1 MTVDVEEVKSELLEA
16 LAKDK
21 LVLPTL
27 PEIALQVREAANDP
41 NTDILRL
48 QELIG
53 NDAALSARVVRVANS
68 PLVRGM
74 QSIDHLQA
82 ALSRLGVTYSC
93 NLVMGLAMEQM
104 FQATNDGID
113 SRLREVWSKSAE
125 VAAIANVLCQHYTRL
140 EADKATLA
148 GLTHLIGVLPV
159 LTYAEEKDILLSPED
174 SDLLDEVIE
183 TIAPELG
190 VHILESWNFHPSLT
204 QVPREHLNYFRDSE
218 QIDYVDVV
226 VVARMQSYGFED
238 SEGGKISSKEV
249 PAVAKLGLEDDDSE
263 DLELG
268 IHVEE
273 IDMAVES
280 LQ

>member
-1 MTVDVEEVKSELLEA
+1 MTIDVEGVKTELLEA
-16 LAKDK
+16 LAQDK

-27 PEIALQVREAANDP
+27 PEIALEVREAANDP
-41 NTDILRL
+41 NTDIPRL

-74 QSIDHLQA
+74 QSIEHLQA

-93 NLVMGLAMEQM
+93 NLVIGLAMEQM
-104 FQATNDGID
+104 FQATNEGID
-113 SRLREVWSKSAE
+113 TRLREVWSRSAE
-125 VAAIANVLCQHYTRL
+125 VAAIANVLCQHYTSL

-159 LTYAEEKDILLSPED
+159 LTYAEEKDILLAPED
-174 SDLLDEVIE
+174 SELLDEVIA
-183 TIAPELG
+183 TISPELG

-204 QVPREHLNYFRDSE
+204 QVPREHLSYQRDST
-218 QIDYVDVV
+218 QIDYADIV
-226 VVARMQSYGFED
+226 VVARLQSYGYED
-238 SEGGKISSKEV
+238 AEGNNVSSKGI

-268 IHVEE
+268 VHIEE